1 MNSNVNS
8 IAGPSYT
15 PVTPPAAVVHDSNE
29 SSSPISPFD
38 AFFGYTLSQTAT
50 RESQHDRPLSSS
62 SFTSESELLEALP
75 PAYVEPPA
83 YETRQTE
90 PATLA
95 MFLFKFGF
103 LFPLFWIMGALILLT
118 PLRAPEPSL
127 TSFSSPSSASSD
139 SSLPAAWLPE
149 KTPAEKQQIISRMRS
164 VEVKWAWRC
173 LIALCIF
180 LVSVV
185 AIVAT
190 TWGIIKITQK
200 LS

>member
-1 MNSNVNS
+1 MSS
-8 IAGPSYT
+8 INATAGPST
-15 PVTPPAAVVHDSNE
+15 IPATLPAAVTHDSYE
-29 SSSPISPFD
+29 CSSPLSPLD
-38 AFFGYTLSQTAT
+38 AFFGYTFSQTAT

-62 SFTSESELLEALP
+62 SFTSESELLP

-103 LFPLFWIMGALILLT
+103 LFPPFWIMGALILLT
-118 PLRAPEPSL
+118 PLRAPEPS
-127 TSFSSPSSASSD
+127 SSSSS

-149 KTPAEKQQIISRMRS
+149 KTSAEKQQIVSRMRS
-164 VEVKWAWRC
+164 VEVKWARRC
-173 LIALCIF
+173 LTALCI
-180 LVSVV
+180 LIVSVV

-190 TWGIIKITQK
+190 TWGILKVTRGSQ
-200 LS
+200 S